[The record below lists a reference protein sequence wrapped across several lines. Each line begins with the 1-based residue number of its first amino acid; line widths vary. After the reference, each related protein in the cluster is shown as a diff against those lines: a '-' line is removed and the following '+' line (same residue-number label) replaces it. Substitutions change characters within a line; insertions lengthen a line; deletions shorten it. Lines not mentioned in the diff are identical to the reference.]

1 MPDSETK
8 LHVVV
13 HLVGG
18 YVREDSQQPAIAGV
32 YTCAEKAE
40 LVRLCAGPGAIVQEV
55 LLDAIP
61 PGYVAAA
68 KELFPARA
76 AKLL

>member
-1 MPDSETK
+1 MPKSQTK

-18 YVREDSQQPAIAGV
+18 YAREDSPQAAIAGV
-32 YTCAEKAE
+32 YTCADKAE
-40 LVRLCAGPGAIVQEV
+40 LVRLCAGPGAIVQDV

-68 KELFPARA
+68 KELFPDRA

>member
-1 MPDSETK
+1 MPESQTK

-18 YVREDSQQPAIAGV
+18 YAREDSPQPAIAGV
-32 YTCAEKAE
+32 YTCADKAE
-40 LVRLCAGPGAIVQEV
+40 LVRLCAGQGAIVQEV
-55 LLDAIP
+55 ILDAIP

-68 KELFPARA
+68 KELFSERA
-76 AKLL
+76 ANLI